1 MKTANLA
8 IVFTDIKGFTERTSR
23 QTLDENQRLL
33 RVHGAL
39 LSPLVKAFDG
49 RIIKSIGDALL
60 LTFESPTQAVLC
72 GIAIQDRLWHHN
84 RTVAQSEQL
93 HVRFA
98 INVGEVRLDNNDIFG
113 EPVNIAARVE
123 GLAEAGEVYFTEAVY
138 LAMNKAEIPSREVG
152 AFELK
157 GIPGKIRVFQV
168 PRAPYRVEAPSAGAI
183 AEAPGTE
190 SMPPYGNLG
199 LSRVP
204 ESVLQD
210 GPVDVALLGQRAAE
224 LGQRAAAGAVV
235 LGRQASRAGRS
246 LFARMRDG
254 IPPGGPMAVAR
265 RLGAYRRPLLMVGVL
280 ALVLGV
286 GVLAFSGSPA
296 TRAID
301 AVEGAPK
308 SEREPLAREARKLIG
323 DEKDTGRRH
332 FLQGRLDEALEDP
345 RRALGDYA
353 RAVKAGSSDAEKR
366 ITQLLSHPRCDVR
379 TSAVDTVRSLKLTSA
394 LGALEDLSE
403 DGGEDDGSGGIFG
416 MGRCDSKQ
424 SALNALKSFKD

>member
-23 QTLDENQRLL
+23 QSLEQNQRLL

-39 LSPLVKAFDG
+39 LSPLIKAFDG

-60 LTFESPTQAVLC
+60 LTFESPTQAVLS
-72 GIAIQDRLWHHN
+72 GVAIQDRLWHHN
-84 RTVAQSEQL
+84 RGVPESEQL

-98 INVGEVRLDNNDIFG
+98 INVGEVRLDGNDVFG

-204 ESVLQD
+204 ESSLE
-210 GPVDVALLGQRAAE
+210 GGAVDVALLGQRAAE

-235 LGRQASRAGRS
+235 LGRQASHAGRS

-254 IPPGGPMAVAR
+254 MPPGGAGAVLR
-265 RLGAYRRPLLMVGVL
+265 VLGAHRRALLIAGTL
-280 ALVLGV
+280 AVVLGV
-286 GVLAFSGSPA
+286 GVVAFSGSPA
-296 TRAID
+296 TRAISE
-301 AVEGAPK
+301 VERAPK
-308 SEREPLAREARKLIG
+308 SEREALAKEARKIIG
-323 DEKDTGRRH
+323 EEKDQGRRLY
-332 FLQGRLDEALEDP
+332 LQGQLDEAMENP
-345 RRALGDYA
+345 RRSLDDYA
-353 RAVKAGSSDAEKR
+353 RAVRVGNGDAEKR
-366 ITQLLSHPRCDVR
+366 VIQMLSHPMCSVR
-379 TSAVDTVRSLKLTSA
+379 AAAADAVRSLKLQSA
-394 LGALEDLSE
+394 LGELEDLAE
-403 DGGEDDGSGGIFG
+403 DGGPDDGSGGFLG
-416 MGRCDSKQ
+416 VGKCDSKVAAQ
-424 SALNALKSFKD
+424 NALKSFKD